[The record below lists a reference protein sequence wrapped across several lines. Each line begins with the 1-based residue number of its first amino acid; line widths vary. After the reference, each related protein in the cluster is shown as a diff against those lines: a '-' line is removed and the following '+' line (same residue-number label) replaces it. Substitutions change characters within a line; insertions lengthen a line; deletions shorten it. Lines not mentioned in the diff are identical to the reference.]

1 MIGSV
6 LAAKNEASSVLMEL
20 KMGMRLTH
28 RGKPLVSCPDPSGG
42 GVWVWDYYLAI
53 YPRVAWVASCSLK
66 NPKVT
71 SWLVTFVLYLV
82 ATRWL
87 ASSSAA
93 SVSPS
98 LSVTGEHSTSPSR
111 SVRSPVWSFFT
122 YDAATEKSICQVE
135 LSDHVICV
143 HNISGKYPTN
153 LKQHL
158 KRSHPEAQYYRLNC
172 QLRKPKMRRRQG
184 DAPVPTR
191 QLLRLVNN

>member
-1 MIGSV
+1 M
-6 LAAKNEASSVLMEL
+6 SS
-20 KMGMRLTH
+20 
-28 RGKPLVSCPDPSGG
+28 LVQFEE
-42 GVWVWDYYLAI
+42 
-53 YPRVAWVASCSLK
+53 
-66 NPKVT
+66 PKSS

-111 SVRSPVWSFFT
+111 SVRSPVWSFFA

-158 KRSHPEAQYYRLNC
+158 KKSICTCQYHSHPETWKIIAKHQPPRSHLGARMNRC
-172 QLRKPKMRRRQG
+172 SNTCDSFVSRDKISSTP
-184 DAPVPTR
+184 
-191 QLLRLVNN
+191 NNHR